1 MANRP
6 RFLAT
11 RTISRASAAFI
22 VNGFSTSTCLPAR
35 SARIA
40 LSRCIGCAV
49 ATVSH
54 AGVIYT
60 GRHAYRRADGIA
72 VIPAALLAP

>member
-1 MANRP
+1 MTATCGRNRVHIASMANSP
-6 RFLAT
+6 CSLAT

-40 LSRCIGCAV
+40 LSWCIGWGV
-49 ATVSH
+49 AT
-54 AGVIYT
+54 
-60 GRHAYRRADGIA
+60 
-72 VIPAALLAP
+72 